1 MTSPTD
7 WSLALLLALVLGAA
21 HHLDGPDYSADWA
34 EAEAIEARQ
43 QEAAASARRDFA
55 AQAVCN
61 EARGPNSEAR
71 WTAEGHLVCTTR
83 RGERLQAVAQEGR
96 L

>member
-34 EAEAIEARQ
+34 EAQAIEARQ

-55 AQAVCN
+55 AQQAC
-61 EARGPNSEAR
+61 GPNAAFEWVSD
-71 WTAEGHLVCTTR
+71 TSIQCFTK
-83 RGERLQAVAQEGR
+83 RGAKAGKVAQ

>member
-43 QEAAASARRDFA
+43 QEAAASARRDFS
-55 AQAVCN
+55 AQQAC
-61 EARGPNSEAR
+61 GPNAAFEWVSD
-71 WTAEGHLVCTTR
+71 TSIQCFTK
-83 RGERLQAVAQEGR
+83 RGAKTGKVAQ

>member
-1 MTSPTD
+1 MTTTLKN

-34 EAEAIEARQ
+34 EAEAIQARQ

-55 AQAVCN
+55 AQQVC
-61 EARGPNSEAR
+61 GPNAAFEWVSD
-71 WTAEGHLVCTTR
+71 TSIQCFTK
-83 RGERLQAVAQEGR
+83 RGRKAGKVAQ

>member
-1 MTSPTD
+1 MTTTLKN
-7 WSLALLLALVLGAA
+7 WSLALLMALVLGAA

-55 AQAVCN
+55 AQQAC
-61 EARGPNSEAR
+61 GPNAAFEWVSD
-71 WTAEGHLVCTTR
+71 TSIQCFTK
-83 RGERLQAVAQEGR
+83 RGRKAGKVVQL
-96 L
+96 

>member
-34 EAEAIEARQ
+34 EAQAIEARQ

-55 AQAVCN
+55 AQQAC
-61 EARGPNSEAR
+61 GPNAHVEWVSDKELQCF
-71 WTAEGHLVCTTR
+71 TK
-83 RGERLQAVAQEGR
+83 RGAKTGKVAQP
-96 L
+96 

>member
-43 QEAAASARRDFA
+43 QEAAASARRDFS
-55 AQAVCN
+55 AQQAC
-61 EARGPNSEAR
+61 GPNAAFEWVSD
-71 WTAEGHLVCTTR
+71 TSIQCFTK
-83 RGERLQAVAQEGR
+83 RGAKTKKVAQ